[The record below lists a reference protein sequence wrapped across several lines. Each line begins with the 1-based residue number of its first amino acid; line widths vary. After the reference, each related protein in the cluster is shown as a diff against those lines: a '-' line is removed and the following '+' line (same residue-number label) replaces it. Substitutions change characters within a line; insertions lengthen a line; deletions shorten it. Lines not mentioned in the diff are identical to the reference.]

1 MVYGLLYGMASR
13 DIALCF
19 FLAAF
24 LYSSFGKNQ
33 MRYSSPLCLKAVT
46 TPPHPIIP
54 AHRRE
59 EA

>member
-1 MVYGLLYGMASR
+1 MVYGSLYGMASR

-33 MRYSSPLCLKAVT
+33 MRYSPLLLLEKLRVLPLLT
-46 TPPHPIIP
+46 QSHK
-54 AHRRE
+54 RE
-59 EA
+59 QV